1 MQEAL
6 GFLLAVF
13 DLGKFQWHNFHLR
26 GLQINRIG
34 SHKFPSGESWFSTF
48 ELLTRLRKSAGS
60 ILSQEFKYIVR
71 VAGRDL
77 DGTKKVIPAIAE
89 IKGVGDSYANAMVA
103 SLKLDARTRLGQL
116 TDRQL
121 QQIEQSLKDPTLLN
135 LPPWLLNRRKDIDSG
150 TNLHRFGSDLDFMIK
165 GDLDREKNILSWR
178 GVRHSLGLKVR
189 GQRTRTTG
197 RKGRTVGVKK
207 SSLQAAQAAQQA
219 AANAEKK

>member
-1 MQEAL
+1 M
-6 GFLLAVF
+6 
-13 DLGKFQWHNFHLR
+13 
-26 GLQINRIG
+26 
-34 SHKFPSGESWFSTF
+34 
-48 ELLTRLRKSAGS
+48 
-60 ILSQEFKYIVR
+60 SQEFKYIVR

-77 DGTKKVIPAIAE
+77 DGTKKVVPAIAE

-103 SLKLDARTRLGQL
+103 SLKLDPRVRLGQL
-116 TDRQL
+116 SDRQL
-121 QQIEQSLKDPTLLN
+121 QQIEQSLKDPTTLN

-150 TNLHRFGSDLDFMIK
+150 SNIHRFGSDLDFMIK
-165 GDLDREKNILSWR
+165 GDLDREKNMLSWR

-219 AANAEKK
+219 AASAEKK